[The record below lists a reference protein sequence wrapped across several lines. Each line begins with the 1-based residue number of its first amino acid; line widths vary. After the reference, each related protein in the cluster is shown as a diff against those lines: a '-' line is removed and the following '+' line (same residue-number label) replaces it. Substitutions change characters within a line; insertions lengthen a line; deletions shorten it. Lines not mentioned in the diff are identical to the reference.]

1 MSGINK
7 AILDFIIA
15 YTQEHCYPPTY
26 REIGDAVGLKSNSTV
41 HTHIKQMLDAGDL
54 ETDEEFGKPRAIRV
68 PGYALVPIPERK
80 DGEMSYSEA
89 IRILHPDTT
98 ADALAEI
105 EYYAG
110 FKGEDAKVNAV
121 GVACLV
127 ACKALKALETAE
139 RGSENAVD

>member
-1 MSGINK
+1 MSEINK
-7 AILDFIIA
+7 AILDFIIV

-41 HTHIKQMLDAGDL
+41 HTHIKQMLDSGDL

-68 PGYALVPIPERK
+68 PWYAFVPLPERK
-80 DGEMSYSEA
+80 EGEMTYSEA

-98 ADALAEI
+98 MQALAEI

-121 GVACLV
+121 GAACLV
-127 ACKALKALETAE
+127 ACKAMKALETVE
-139 RGSENAVD
+139 RGNNHGA